1 MPAHHRKIPL
11 LHTLSRC
18 LLLTSC
24 LFALPAL
31 AQHLS
36 GTVVEVKT
44 GGTIILNDA
53 NRQRHTIHLLGI
65 AAPKITQPHGPEST
79 SRLSALLFQREVDVA
94 DLTHDGHGG
103 KRGKLLTVTPGCNGA
118 ACPKTFDA
126 GLMQITSGMA
136 WWDPRSST
144 LQTAQG
150 REEYQHAEFGAKTRR
165 LGLWA
170 DKRPLPPW
178 QWRGG

>member
-1 MPAHHRKIPL
+1 M
-11 LHTLSRC
+11 HTLSRC

-44 GGTIILNDA
+44 GDTIILNDA

-79 SRLSALLFQREVDVA
+79 ARLSALLFQREVDIA
-94 DLTHDGHGG
+94 DATHDGHGSL
-103 KRGKLLTVTPGCNGA
+103 RGRLLTVKPGCNGP
-118 ACPKTFDA
+118 ACPRNFDA
-126 GLMQITSGMA
+126 GLMQVTSGMA
-136 WWDPRSST
+136 WWDPRFSAA
-144 LQTAQG
+144 QTAQD